1 MSCFFRDL
9 RHNRKSAKIIGS
21 TRESN
26 ISPFAMCARKHTL
39 VCVELV
45 KLTKNIDIYGAYT
58 LMWKIEILTFSVF
71 QYIH

>member
-9 RHNRKSAKIIGS
+9 RHDRKSAKISGS
-21 TRESN
+21 TRESD
-26 ISPFAMCARKHTL
+26 ISPFS
-39 VCVELV
+39 VCVELL
-45 KLTKNIDIYGAYT
+45 KLTKNMDTYGAYT